1 MVAIAAKD
9 AEAFVRTGFARHSVI
24 LIYGPDEGLVSERAE
39 AIAKA
44 TVGNDPANIM
54 RLEGDAVAADPL
66 LLADEANA
74 ISMFGGARAI
84 RVRVDSKSLGSA
96 LEPLLSSPPQD
107 ARIILEAGDL
117 KGTNALRQLIEKSD
131 KSAAIPCYAEDGR
144 DLDRWL
150 SGLLSEAQV
159 QIAPEARAL
168 LLGSLGAD
176 RRLSRSEM
184 DKLLLYVSGT
194 HIITAAD
201 VEAVVTDAA
210 ALSTDAII
218 DAAFLGQLDPLED
231 EARRLFADGVNPG
244 VLLGFALRHAL
255 LLQTCRAEMSG
266 DRTASES
273 VKNKGIHFKRLPKA
287 AEQVS
292 RWTAVRLERAIQIL
306 GDATL
311 ASRKTAA
318 LGEAIAVRA
327 LWSLALAVGRK

>member
-9 AEAFVRTGFARHSVI
+9 AEAFVRTGYVRHAVI

-44 TVGNDPANIM
+44 TVGNDHANIM
-54 RLEGDAVAADPL
+54 RLEGDAVASNPL
-66 LLADEANA
+66 ILADEAHS

-84 RVRVDSKSLGSA
+84 RVRVGGKSLGQA

-150 SGLLSEAQV
+150 SSLLTEAQV
-159 QIAPEARAL
+159 QISQDARTL

-176 RRLSRSEM
+176 RRLSRAEM
-184 DKLLLYVSGT
+184 DKLLLYVSGMQA
-194 HIITAAD
+194 ISVAD
-201 VEAVVTDAA
+201 VEAIITDAA

-218 DAAFLGQLDPLED
+218 DAAFLGQLDSLED

-255 LLQTCRAEMSG
+255 LLQTCRTEMSG
-266 DRTASES
+266 DRNASES
-273 VKNKGIHFKRLPKA
+273 IKNKGIHFKRLPKA

-311 ASRKTAA
+311 ASRKTAS

-327 LWSLALAVGRK
+327 LWSLALAAGRK

>member
-9 AEAFVRTGFARHSVI
+9 AEAFVRTGFARHAVI

-44 TVGNDPANIM
+44 TVGGDTANIL
-54 RLEGDAVAADPL
+54 RLDGDAVAADPL

-74 ISMFGGARAI
+74 ISMFGGPRAI
-84 RVRVDSKSLGSA
+84 RVRVGSKSLGAA
-96 LEPLLSSPPQD
+96 LEPLLSAPPQD

-117 KGTNALRQLIEKSD
+117 KGTNALRQLVDKSD
-131 KSAAIPCYAEDGR
+131 RLAALPCYAEDGR
-144 DLDRWL
+144 DLERWL
-150 SGLLSEAQV
+150 SGMLEEAQV
-159 QIAPEARAL
+159 QITPDARAV

-176 RRLSRSEM
+176 RRLSRAEV
-184 DKLLLYVSGT
+184 DKLLLYVNGT
-194 HIITAAD
+194 GTVTLTD
-201 VEAVVTDAA
+201 VEAIITDAA

-218 DAAFLGQLDPLED
+218 DAAFMGQLDHLED

-255 LLQTCRAEMSG
+255 LLQACRTEMSG
-266 DRTASES
+266 DRNASES
-273 VKNKGIHFKRLPKA
+273 VKNKGIHFKRLPKVT
-287 AEQVS
+287 EQVT
-292 RWTAVRLERAIQIL
+292 RWTSVRLERAIQIL

-311 ASRKTAA
+311 ASRKTSS